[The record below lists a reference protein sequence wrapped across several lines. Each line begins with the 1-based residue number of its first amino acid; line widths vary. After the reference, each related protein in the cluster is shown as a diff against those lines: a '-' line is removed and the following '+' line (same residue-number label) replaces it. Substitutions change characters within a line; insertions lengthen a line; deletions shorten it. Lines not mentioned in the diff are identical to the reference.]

1 MSAALPLNSG
11 AEPGFGPQWWDSG
24 TRTRWWWAGL
34 VVSLGLVVADAVLN
48 LASGVPAQ
56 NIAIS
61 LAGELAEI
69 TIGLL
74 FWMWRGN
81 AIGPLVVAYVVLS
94 LIPDL
99 ASGFPQSRLAW
110 TLFYPGV
117 WLWQGLW
124 AWMLL
129 AFPSGRLWNR
139 ASAYLVIYMTA
150 FLTLVPLVQELFR
163 SAPPTY
169 LYLGHGWSGIDRYT
183 WFYGIDAILIWL
195 PFAGFLV
202 ARVVRT
208 APGARRRI
216 VPLYAAAGYHVLFNV
231 PLFAYWTL
239 TASSFV
245 AGSATDLPSWWAQGA
260 GLSGVGFCLSA
271 VGAAFGLARVR
282 QKRSVVTDL
291 VVDFGQVDPGKVR
304 ETLAR
309 ALGDPDLVLGLWLHE
324 RGAWVDEDGSEFA
337 LPSDN
342 RRAVTYVGDRLAVM
356 VHHPDLL
363 DQPRLLEAVGSA
375 GRLALE
381 NERLHAAL
389 RAQLAELS
397 ESRARIVRS
406 ADEERR
412 RLERDLH
419 DGAQQRLLAL
429 GMALQLLRSRVDGDG
444 GALLAEAESELQQAL
459 SELRELARGIHPA
472 VLVDQGLDA
481 AVRTLA
487 ARAAVPVEV
496 VSEGDRLPM
505 HVETA
510 AYFVVAEALAN
521 VAKYAQARHARVTIR
536 HDNNEALIEVRDDGI
551 GGARPGAGSGLIG
564 LADRVGAIGGRLTVD
579 SPVGGG
585 TSVQAVIPCL
595 AAVAEEASEPVGR
608 PVTAVATTTSVGA

>member
-1 MSAALPLNSG
+1 
-11 AEPGFGPQWWDSG
+11 
-24 TRTRWWWAGL
+24 
-34 VVSLGLVVADAVLN
+34 
-48 LASGVPAQ
+48 
-56 NIAIS
+56 
-61 LAGELAEI
+61 
-69 TIGLL
+69 
-74 FWMWRGN
+74 
-81 AIGPLVVAYVVLS
+81 
-94 LIPDL
+94 
-99 ASGFPQSRLAW
+99 
-110 TLFYPGV
+110 
-117 WLWQGLW
+117 
-124 AWMLL
+124 
-129 AFPSGRLWNR
+129 
-139 ASAYLVIYMTA
+139 
-150 FLTLVPLVQELFR
+150 
-163 SAPPTY
+163 
-169 LYLGHGWSGIDRYT
+169 
-183 WFYGIDAILIWL
+183 
-195 PFAGFLV
+195 
-202 ARVVRT
+202 
-208 APGARRRI
+208 
-216 VPLYAAAGYHVLFNV
+216 
-231 PLFAYWTL
+231 
-239 TASSFV
+239 
-245 AGSATDLPSWWAQGA
+245 
-260 GLSGVGFCLSA
+260 
-271 VGAAFGLARVR
+271 
-282 QKRSVVTDL
+282 
-291 VVDFGQVDPGKVR
+291 
-304 ETLAR
+304 
-309 ALGDPDLVLGLWLHE
+309 
-324 RGAWVDEDGSEFA
+324 
-337 LPSDN
+337 
-342 RRAVTYVGDRLAVM
+342 M